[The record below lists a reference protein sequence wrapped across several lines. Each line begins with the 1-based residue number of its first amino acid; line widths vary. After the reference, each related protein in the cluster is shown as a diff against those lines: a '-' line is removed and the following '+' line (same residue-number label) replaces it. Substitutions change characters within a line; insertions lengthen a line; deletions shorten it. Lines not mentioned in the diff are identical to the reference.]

1 MQLQGILVLVVDT
14 KKKPPVV
21 VVEEEDRLVWDML
34 PARTHD
40 RVDDME
46 QMVEGMV
53 VVGKI
58 LQSKSNSIYPNN
70 LVATTVKS

>member
-21 VVEEEDRLVWDML
+21 VVEEDRLMWDML

-40 RVDDME
+40 RVEDME
-46 QMVEGMV
+46 QTVEEMV
-53 VVGKI
+53 VVGTI
-58 LQSKSNSIYPNN
+58 LQSKSNTIYTNN
-70 LVATTVKS
+70 LVAATVKS

>member
-21 VVEEEDRLVWDML
+21 VVEDRLVWDML

-40 RVDDME
+40 RVEDME
-46 QMVEGMV
+46 QTVEEMV
-53 VVGKI
+53 VVGTI
-58 LQSKSNSIYPNN
+58 LQSKSNTIYTNN
-70 LVATTVKS
+70 LVAATVKS